1 MPGRLHSAI
10 AMDSSSSPFRDLQ
23 PFPDLQSN
31 RERFLEIAEKRP
43 TPFFLIEGSILTDR
57 ADAMRERLRSRWGP
71 SAIAYSF
78 KTNYQVAEL
87 GLLRELGIRAEVVSG
102 REYAMARRFGYAG
115 PEIVFNGPY
124 KTDAELE
131 RALLDGCVL
140 HVHGKAELERLIRVA
155 TALGGTYDVGIR
167 VAALLPYFGH
177 SRFGFSLDTDEAAAA
192 VRRIRECPALE
203 LTGLHFH
210 GLGDTTEPHCNQLAA
225 RKLAEFAQKSIPDYS
240 TRLRTLDLG
249 GGFPSHGLKPRN
261 RESYDPPPIEEFI
274 DAIVAELEPAFPGEA
289 RPTLILEP
297 GRYLVNDAVM
307 LVAEVIDVPE
317 VAPYDRR
324 TVLSNASITMVPL
337 THYCPQIIRPY
348 TPALEPRGGEPVET
362 ILYGAS
368 CREDDV
374 LHEGPLA
381 PVQVGDLLVYYA
393 VGAYNANLGPDFI
406 FEVPPL
412 VSL

>member
-1 MPGRLHSAI
+1 MEPSISVL
-10 AMDSSSSPFRDLQ
+10 PDLD
-23 PFPDLQSN
+23 PFPDLQAH
-31 RERFLEIAEKRP
+31 RTRFFEIVGERS
-43 TPFFLIEGSILTDR
+43 TPFFLMDGSILTDR
-57 ADAMRERLRSRWGP
+57 AVAMRDRLRSRWGP
-71 SAIAYSF
+71 SAVAYSF

-102 REYAMARRFGYAG
+102 REYAMARGFGFAG
-115 PEIVFNGPY
+115 SEIVFNGPH
-124 KTDAELE
+124 KSDAELE
-131 RALLDGCVL
+131 RALRDGCVL

-155 TALGGTYDVGIR
+155 TALGGSFDVGIR
-167 VAALLPYFGH
+167 VAASLPYFGH
-177 SRFGFSLDTDEAAAA
+177 SRFGFSLDSDEAAVA
-192 VRRIRECPALE
+192 VRRIFDCPALE

-210 GLGDTTEPHCNQLAA
+210 GLGDTTDPHCHQLAA
-225 RKLAEFAQKSIPDYS
+225 RKLAEFAQKSIPDYA

-261 RESYDPPPIEEFI
+261 RDSYDPPPIEEFI
-274 DAIVAELEPAFPGEA
+274 DSIVAELARAFPDEA

-317 VAPYDRR
+317 VGAADRR

-337 THYCPQIIRPY
+337 THYCPQIIRAY
-348 TPALEPRGGEPVET
+348 TRRLEPRDGAPVET

-374 LHEGPLA
+374 LHEGPMA
-381 PVQVGDLLVYYA
+381 PAQVGDLLVYYA

-412 VSL
+412 ALL

>member
-1 MPGRLHSAI
+1 MI
-10 AMDSSSSPFRDLQ
+10 SSFSPLRDFQ
-23 PFPDLQSN
+23 PFPDLQSS
-31 RERFLEIAEKRP
+31 RERFFEIVGGRP
-43 TPFFLIEGSILTDR
+43 TPFFLVDGGILTDR
-57 ADAMRERLRSRWGP
+57 AVAMWDRLRSRWGP

-115 PEIVFNGPY
+115 SEIVFNGPY
-124 KTDAELE
+124 KTDADLE
-131 RALLDGCVL
+131 RALRDGCLL
-140 HVHGKAELERLIRVA
+140 HVHGGAELERLTRIA

-167 VAALLPYFGH
+167 VAASLPYFGH

-192 VRRIRECPALE
+192 VRRIDECAALE

-210 GLGDTTEPHCNQLAA
+210 GLGDTTDPHCHQLAA
-225 RKLAEFAQKSIPDYS
+225 RKLAAFAQESIPDYA

-261 RESYDPPPIEEFI
+261 RESYDPLPIEEYI
-274 DAIVAELEPAFPGEA
+274 DPIVAELERAFPDEA

-317 VAPYDRR
+317 LTPDDRR

-337 THYCPQIIRPY
+337 THYCPQIIRAY
-348 TPALEPRGGEPVET
+348 TPELEPRGGEPVET
-362 ILYGAS
+362 TLYGAS

-381 PVQVGDLLVYYA
+381 PARVGDLLVYYA

-412 VSL
+412 VAL

>member
-1 MPGRLHSAI
+1 ME
-10 AMDSSSSPFRDLQ
+10 SSLSPFQDLQ
-23 PFPDLQSN
+23 PFPDLQLH
-31 RERFLEIAEKRP
+31 RERFFEIVGERS
-43 TPFFLIEGSILTDR
+43 TPFFLIDGGILTDR
-57 ADAMRERLRSRWGP
+57 AVVMRDRLRRSWGP

-115 PEIVFNGPY
+115 SEIVFNGPY
-124 KTDAELE
+124 KTDTDLE
-131 RALLDGCVL
+131 RALLDDCVL
-140 HVHGKAELERLIRVA
+140 HVHGKAELERLTRVA
-155 TALGGTYDVGIR
+155 TRLGGTFNVGIR
-167 VAALLPYFGH
+167 VAASLPYFGH

-210 GLGDTTEPHCNQLAA
+210 GLGDTTEPRCYQLAA
-225 RKLAEFAQKSIPDYS
+225 RKLAEFAQQSIPDFS

-249 GGFPSHGLKPRN
+249 GGFPAHGLKPRN
-261 RESYDPPPIEEFI
+261 RESYVPCRIEAYIDP
-274 DAIVAELEPAFPGEA
+274 IVAELEQVFPDDA

-317 VAPYDRR
+317 TAPGQRR

-348 TPALEPRGGEPVET
+348 TRNLEPRGGEPVET
-362 ILYGAS
+362 VLYGAS

-374 LHEGPLA
+374 LHEGPFA
-381 PVQVGDLLVYYA
+381 PTRTGDLLIYYA

-406 FEVPPL
+406 FEVPQL
-412 VSL
+412 VAL